1 MIDIILLVFL
11 SMFVIYGFYL
21 GLVKMALNLLA
32 SILGIIL
39 SIKFYEVFFDI
50 FPFLGFGSSGLGKV
64 ISFIVVLSIISFVL
78 SYGFK
83 LLAKVLKIITSLP
96 IISFFN
102 RLIGGFFGLFQGLFI
117 IGAILFVLS
126 HYAFLDKFLNL
137 IVANSEIAPVFIKA
151 VYWLK
156 PFLPEALEILQ
167 SALI

>member
-39 SIKFYEVFFDI
+39 SIKFYEVFSET
-50 FPFLGFGSSGLGKV
+50 FPFLGFGSNGLGKV

-78 SYGFK
+78 SFGFK

-102 RLIGGFFGLFQGLFI
+102 RLMGGLFGLLQGLFI

-137 IVANSEIAPVFIKA
+137 IISNSEISPVFIKA

-156 PFLPEALEILQ
+156 PFLPDALKILQ